1 MGSLP
6 TREEAHDLLKQH
18 MKDEALLKHC
28 YAVEAGMRGAAR
40 SLGEDEELWSRAGLL
55 HDIDY
60 EEYPDLHPLKG
71 AEWLEELGLP
81 DELVHAV
88 ASHYT
93 ERTNVPRES
102 KLDLAL
108 WGVDELSGLI
118 ITTALV
124 RPSKKI
130 ADVKVKSVKKK
141 MKDKAFA
148 RAVNRDAIV
157 SVAGALDLELSEFIQ
172 MVLDGMQEAHEA
184 LGL

>member
-6 TREEAHDLLKQH
+6 TREEAHSLLKEH
-18 MKDEALLKHC
+18 MKEESLLKHC
-28 YAVEAGMRGAAR
+28 YAVEAGMRGVAR
-40 SLGEDEELWSRAGLL
+40 AIGEDEELWSRAGLL

-60 EEYPDLHPLKG
+60 EEYPDEHPIKG
-71 AEWLEELGLP
+71 VEWLGKLGLP
-81 DELVHAV
+81 PELVHAV

-102 KLDLAL
+102 KFDFAL

-124 RPSKKI
+124 RPSKLI

-157 SVAGALDLELSEFIQ
+157 TVAAALNLELSEFIR
-172 MVLDGMQEAHEA
+172 MVLEGMQEAHES